1 MELADPHQ
9 EADVLGDPD
18 PLFGTETMAELC
30 VRQGRVRDA
39 VSIYRRLLAVTP
51 ADDQP
56 RRERWEGRLA
66 ALADPARRGQLE
78 GHTLTDSRKAG
89 QALPRL
95 VRPPPPPAPPPRSAH
110 RLPLVIRE
118 PIRSGQIVYAEKN
131 DLIVL
136 GPVNPGA
143 QLIADG
149 NIHVY
154 SRLRGRAV
162 AGAHG
167 ARQARI
173 YCQRLDAELVG
184 IDSVY
189 LTADDIPP
197 ERLGLPAQIFVDSGR
212 CVIAPL

>member
-1 MELADPHQ
+1 
-9 EADVLGDPD
+9 
-18 PLFGTETMAELC
+18 
-30 VRQGRVRDA
+30 
-39 VSIYRRLLAVTP
+39 
-51 ADDQP
+51 
-56 RRERWEGRLA
+56 
-66 ALADPARRGQLE
+66 
-78 GHTLTDSRKAG
+78 
-89 QALPRL
+89 
-95 VRPPPPPAPPPRSAH
+95 
-110 RLPLVIRE
+110 LPLVIRE

-131 DLIVL
+131 DLIVI

-162 AGAHG
+162 GG
-167 ARQARI
+167 G
-173 YCQRLDAELVG
+173 QRGPPAPHDSPRREGELVG

-189 LTADDIPP
+189 LTADDIPA